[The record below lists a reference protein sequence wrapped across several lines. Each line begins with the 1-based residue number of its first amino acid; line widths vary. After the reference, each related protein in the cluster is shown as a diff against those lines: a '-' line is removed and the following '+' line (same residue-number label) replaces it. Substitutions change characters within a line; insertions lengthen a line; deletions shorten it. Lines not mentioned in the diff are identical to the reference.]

1 MNLNV
6 NAFDL
11 WVFDKSSEATKY
23 LLLHSSQEKADKWFG
38 GGRFWQVPTD
48 IVPDDE
54 KLVEALHRNLQ
65 GMGLQARS
73 LWAVEHIYTIY
84 NRRYDEIMIIP
95 VFAAEVAGTPNVPL
109 TWEHSESGWYTADE
123 CFERLDFRGL
133 QEGLK
138 WTREYITE
146 PEEPSVVFRLA

>member
-11 WVFDKSSEATKY
+11 WVFDKSSETTKY
-23 LLLHSSQEKADKWFG
+23 LLLHSSQEKADNWFG

-54 KLVEALHRNLQ
+54 KLVDALRRNLQ
-65 GMGLQARS
+65 GLGLQTLS

-84 NRRYDEIMIIP
+84 NRRYEEIMIIP
-95 VFAAEVAGTPNVPL
+95 VFAAEVTGTPNVPL
-109 TWEHSESGWYTADE
+109 TWEHSEFGWYTADE
-123 CFERLDFRGL
+123 CFERLNFRGL
-133 QEGLK
+133 REGLK